1 MLLIKPY
8 LGCNLHC
15 KYCYENNLRDKY
27 PPKKDYNLEAIFKRM
42 EEFKNLEMSLHG
54 GEILTLPK
62 KDVEALLAKMHE
74 LTGRSSIQTNATLID
89 DDYIKMF
96 KKYKTSIG
104 ISWDGPGEL
113 SAYRQGSAKVG
124 SIIKRLIN
132 KEGLSAS
139 IIIVVSKANTG
150 TNQRL
155 NKLKKYLLELNQMKI
170 EGRIN
175 PCYGTPGYELDM
187 KKLKEVYLDLADF
200 CLKNNLKWSPFED
213 IINGLQGKDRVCT
226 FMGCD
231 PFCTQSATVILGDG
245 SITNCMRT
253 NQKGILLRYPAEYK
267 TRDEI
272 LFNIPQEYGGCKGCK
287 YWTACYGG
295 CPSGAIDNDWR
306 NRTYLCP
313 LWKTLFEFYEKT
325 LRYFKISLAID
336 QKPSEPSEEGICQPE
351 GSHGD
356 APHGDSHGDW
366 SNEAGFIP
374 KEKEHGD
381 APHGD
386 SHGDSGHGDRAD
398 LKHKNIEHGDDGH
411 GDAPHGDAHGDSGHG
426 DHTDLKHGDDGHGD
440 APHGDAHGDSS
451 YGDKG

>member
-8 LGCNLHC
+8 LGCNLRC
-15 KYCYENNLRDKY
+15 KYCYEGIYR
-27 PPKKDYNLEAIFKRM
+27 KKHRPQKEYNLQAIFKRM

-89 DDYIKMF
+89 EDYIKMF

-113 SAYRQGSAKVG
+113 SKYRPGSAKVG
-124 SIIKRLIN
+124 STIERLIN

-139 IIIVVSKANTG
+139 IIIVVSKANAG

-155 NKLKKYLLELNQMKI
+155 NKLKKYLLELEQMKI
-170 EGRIN
+170 SGRIN
-175 PCYGTPGYELDM
+175 PCYGAAGYELNM
-187 KKLKEVYLDLADF
+187 KKLEKVYLDLADF

-231 PFCTQSATVILGDG
+231 PFSTQSATVVLGDG

-253 NQKGILLRYPAEYK
+253 NQKGILFKYPAEYK
-267 TRDEI
+267 TRNEI
-272 LFNIPQEYGGCKGCK
+272 LENIPQEYGGCKGCK
-287 YWTACYGG
+287 YWTACHGG

-306 NRTYLCP
+306 NRTYVCP
-313 LWKTLFEFYEKT
+313 LWKALFEFYEKA
-325 LRYFKISLAID
+325 LNHLEVPLAIFSKSKITTESCED
-336 QKPSEPSEEGICQPE
+336 HEDSNHGDLPHGDSHGDHADHTDLEHKDAE
-351 GSHGD
+351 HGD
-356 APHGDSHGDW
+356 APHGDGHGDSGHGDSHGD
-366 SNEAGFIP
+366 SGHGDHTDLEHKDA
-374 KEKEHGD
+374 EHGD

-386 SHGDSGHGDRAD
+386 SHGDSGHGDR
-398 LKHKNIEHGDDGH
+398 
-411 GDAPHGDAHGDSGHG
+411 
-426 DHTDLKHGDDGHGD
+426 
-440 APHGDAHGDSS
+440 
-451 YGDKG
+451 